1 MADYSKFYTPIETNW
16 YKQAPYT
23 FVFTDSK
30 GIKDS
35 EYFNLPISPSNI
47 SIVTHFATNVVA
59 TMYGTIEEHS
69 EQRYFDITISGTTGI
84 GPANY
89 EAVKK
94 GILTKVKEKGD
105 PITRNGRAGWN
116 VATGVLG
123 DNPLARRTKDL
134 VNKALDQANDIRA
147 DVNDP
152 ITSGIKDNQT
162 GYMAFHNFY
171 RFLLDYKKKVSDG
184 NISSTHPLKFINF
197 KDNNAYDVSISNF
210 QLTRDQR
217 SPMLYNYSI
226 SMRAY
231 NLTNA
236 DLATTVTVIGLAELG
251 LGVAT
256 PTFAKMSNLARKAKN
271 AAYSL
276 IAAAKGFGK

>member
-23 FVFTDSK
+23 FVFTDGT
-30 GIKDS
+30 GILGRQ
-35 EYFNLPISPSNI
+35 YFKLPISPSNI

-89 EAVKK
+89 MATVNVDSV
-94 GILTKVKEKGD
+94 GT
-105 PITRNGRAGWN
+105 TRAGRVGWD
-116 VATGVLG
+116 VAKGVLG
-123 DNPLARRTKDL
+123 DNPFARRTKDL
-134 VNKALDQANDIRA
+134 INKALDQAA
-147 DVNDP
+147 DLDPEFVNAA
-152 ITSGIKDNQT
+152 ITSGIKDKAS

-171 RFLLDYKKKVSDG
+171 RFLLDYKKQVSSG
-184 NISSTHPLKFINF
+184 NISSIHPLKFINY

-236 DLATTVTVIGLAELG
+236 DDAAPATQLDLAVLG
-251 LGVAT
+251 LGVDT

-276 IAAAKGFGK
+276 IASAKGFGK

>member
-1 MADYSKFYTPIETNW
+1 MSYYNALYTPIETNW

-23 FVFTDSK
+23 FMFTDGTGNSL
-30 GIKDS
+30 
-35 EYFNLPISPSNI
+35 YFKLPILPSNI

-84 GPANY
+84 APTNY
-89 EAVKK
+89 EET
-94 GILTKVKEKGD
+94 GILAA
-105 PITRNGRAGWN
+105 TRTSELTGRAGWK
-116 VATGVLG
+116 VAEGILG
-123 DNPLARRTKDL
+123 GGANPFAKRTRDL
-134 VNKALDQANDIRA
+134 INKALDQVNDA
-147 DVNDP
+147 SSDVNAA
-152 ITSGIKDNQT
+152 ITSGIKDTQT

-171 RFLLDYKKKVSDG
+171 RFLLDYKKKVSSG
-184 NISSTHPLKFINF
+184 NISSTHPLKFINL

-236 DLATTVTVIGLAELG
+236 DLAIPATQLDVTLLG
-251 LGVAT
+251 LGVDT

-276 IAAAKGFGK
+276 IASAKGFGK

>member
-1 MADYSKFYTPIETNW
+1 MADYNRFYKPIETNW

-23 FVFTDSK
+23 FMFTDGTGKS
-30 GIKDS
+30 D
-35 EYFNLPISPSNI
+35 YFKLPISPSNI
-47 SIVTHFATNVVA
+47 SIVTHFATNVIA

-84 GPANY
+84 GPASY
-89 EAVKK
+89 GPTGKLEAAKAVELK
-94 GILTKVKEKGD
+94 
-105 PITRNGRAGWN
+105 GRAGWN
-116 VATGVLG
+116 VAKEVVGGG
-123 DNPLARRTKDL
+123 DNPFARRTRDL
-134 VNKALDQANDIRA
+134 INKALDQANDA
-147 DVNDP
+147 ASDVNGA
-152 ITSGIKDNQT
+152 ITSGIKDSQT

-171 RFLLDYKKKVSDG
+171 RFLLDYKSKVSSG
-184 NISSTHPLKFINF
+184 SVSSTHPLKFINL

-236 DLATTVTVIGLAELG
+236 NLATPATQLDLTVLG

-276 IAAAKGFGK
+276 IASAKGFGK